1 MLEQSDR
8 QRLLELARQSTARGL
23 GRARPEPVPD
33 GPWSVALRE
42 PRATFT
48 TLTLG
53 GALRGCRGAIEP
65 HRALVEDVW
74 HNAWASAYDDP
85 RFPPVS
91 ADEVPRLEISISV
104 LSALEV
110 IPADSE
116 AELIAALEPGVD
128 GLVLVRGAARA
139 TFLPA
144 VWQQL
149 PDPSEFLAQLKYKAG
164 WSASFWSADVSAYRY
179 RTETFPGH

>member
-8 QRLLELARQSTARGL
+8 RRLLELARQSTARGL
-23 GRARPEPVPD
+23 GRARPEPLPD
-33 GPWSVALRE
+33 GPWPAALCE
-42 PRATFT
+42 LRATFT

-74 HNAWASAYDDP
+74 HNAWASAFDDP

-91 ADEVPRLEISISV
+91 ADEIPRLAISISV
-104 LSALEV
+104 LSPLEA
-110 IPADSE
+110 IAAASE
-116 AELIAALEPGVD
+116 AELIAALEPGID
-128 GLVLVRGAARA
+128 GLVLARGAARA

-149 PDPSEFLAQLKYKAG
+149 PDPTVFVTQLKYKAG
-164 WSASFWSADVSAYRY
+164 WSASFWSQDVRAYRY
-179 RTETFPGH
+179 RTETFPAH